1 MRNIDLTEQAEKLK
15 KKNELKINRETK
27 INRFAVYHLYYETA
41 LLIK

>member
-27 INRFAVYHLYYETA
+27 NKPICRVSFVL
-41 LLIK
+41 